1 MSLLS
6 LIILQ
11 AAVAAAAPTTLSAT
25 AEDVSTAATSDQSKT
40 DEVGLRRDDTDRMTV
55 AVTVGGSGPYHFLV
69 DTGAE
74 RTVISRQLATKLKLD
89 GGEETVLHSVMGP
102 NRVQTVFIP
111 DLNFSNES
119 MSVVDAPALEA
130 ANIGA
135 DGMLGIDSLR
145 AQRVTFDFKAKTM
158 AITSANAPQ
167 RREDGD
173 VIVVRAKSR
182 KGRLIFTDAVVDG
195 VKVNVV
201 VDTGSQV
208 TIGNQALE
216 LALAKRRHLP
226 MTESIEVESVTGERM
241 GAHVA
246 TLGRVAVG
254 GMHLDGLAIAFA
266 DAHIFH
272 QLKLADQPTILLGM
286 NAMRAFDRITIDFAA
301 RKVRFKLPGTSMRDG
316 YRLAELSL

>member
-1 MSLLS
+1 MILLPFLS
-6 LIILQ
+6 VL
-11 AAVAAAAPTTLSAT
+11 AAAATPAPVAVPQTANDADALSR
-25 AEDVSTAATSDQSKT
+25 T
-40 DEVGLRRDDTDRMTV
+40 DEVAIRRDDRDRMTV
-55 AVTVGGSGPYHFLV
+55 AVTVSGSGPYRFLV

-74 RTVISRQLATKLKLD
+74 RTVISRQLAARLKLD
-89 GGEETVLHSVMGP
+89 SGEQTVLHSVMGP

-111 DLNFSNES
+111 DLKVSSES

-145 AQRVTFDFKAKTM
+145 SQRVTFDFKAKTM
-158 AITSANAPQ
+158 AITSALERQ
-167 RREDGD
+167 GREDGD
-173 VIVVRAKSR
+173 VVVVRAKSR

-208 TIGNQALE
+208 TIGNQSLEEALV
-216 LALAKRRHLP
+216 KRRHLP
-226 MTESIEVESVTGERM
+226 LTEPIEVESVTGERM

-246 TLGRVAVG
+246 TLQRVEVG
-254 GMHLDGLAIAFA
+254 GIHIDGLAIAFA

-272 QLKLADQPTILLGM
+272 QLKLADEPTILLGM

-316 YRLAELSL
+316 YRLALLSR